1 MLMEY
6 YSADKNNDPIKFA
19 GKWMGL
25 GKKKIIL
32 SEVSQTQE
40 DKYGMQLRISGY

>member
-1 MLMEY
+1 MEY
-6 YSADKNNDPIKFA
+6 YSADKNNDPMKFA

-25 GKKKIIL
+25 GKKIIL

-40 DKYGMQLRISGY
+40 DRYGMQLCISGY